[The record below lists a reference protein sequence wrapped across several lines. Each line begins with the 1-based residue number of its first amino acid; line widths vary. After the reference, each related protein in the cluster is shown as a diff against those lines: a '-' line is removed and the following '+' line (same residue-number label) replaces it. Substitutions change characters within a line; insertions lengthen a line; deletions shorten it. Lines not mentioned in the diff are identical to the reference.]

1 MNKSIVLGM
10 VEPYLKDKELT
21 FKDFEQIFN
30 MLSLQEQYSALEILY
45 HNKIELVDKYSNTDQ
60 TNNDTNG

>member
-30 MLSLQEQYSALEILY
+30 MLSLQEQYSAL
-45 HNKIELVDKYSNTDQ
+45 
-60 TNNDTNG
+60 